1 MAASI
6 LERHRVNSVRSS
18 YLSTIRLGSSHWG
31 RNLLLSL
38 SLLIA
43 IGFTLVF
50 AVPYFYGRGSAAEA
64 FVASGRLSWLLAHIG
79 TAMIALLI
87 GPFQL
92 WMGLTGK
99 ALPTHRLLGAIYISS
114 IAVSS
119 ITTYYLSITTTLG
132 WVFGAGLAGLATAWV
147 ISTGLAFAA
156 IRARNFDQH
165 KEWMIRSYVVTF
177 GFVFFRMFVGATE
190 AASIGE
196 LSERLTA
203 ASWFCWSVPL
213 LITEAVLQGRKIF
226 SNPQR

>member
-1 MAASI
+1 MT
-6 LERHRVNSVRSS
+6 SS
-18 YLSTIRLGSSHWG
+18 YLATIRLESSHWI

-43 IGFTLVF
+43 IGFILLF
-50 AVPYFYGRGSAAEA
+50 AVPYFYGRGNASEA
-64 FVASGRLSWLLAHIG
+64 FVDSGRLSWLLAHIG
-79 TAMIALLI
+79 TAMVALLI
-87 GPFQL
+87 GPVQL
-92 WMGLTGK
+92 WMGLSGK
-99 ALPTHRLLGAIYISS
+99 ALPTHRVLGFIYISA
-114 IAVSS
+114 IAISS
-119 ITTYYLSITTTLG
+119 ITTYYLSVTTNLG
-132 WVFGAGLAGLATAWV
+132 WVFGAGLAGLSTAWV

-190 AASIGE
+190 AASVGE

-213 LITEAVLQGRKIF
+213 LITEAILQGRKIF